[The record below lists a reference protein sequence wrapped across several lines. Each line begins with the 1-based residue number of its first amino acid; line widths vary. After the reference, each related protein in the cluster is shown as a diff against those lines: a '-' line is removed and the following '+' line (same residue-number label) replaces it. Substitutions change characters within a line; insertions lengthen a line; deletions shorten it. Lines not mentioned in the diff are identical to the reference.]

1 MGDRIE
7 VDLAVVGGGIVGL
20 STALAAADDGLEVV
34 CFEAGRPG
42 AGQSAGRTRIFRHR
56 HSDPELTAL
65 ALRARAAWERWEQR
79 FGCELVGGEG
89 VVMTGPDLDGDFER
103 LAEAGVEVRALD
115 HYDQRR
121 ALPVAAPLGETVL
134 LDVRGGAIR
143 ADRAVAALAG
153 ALGHRLVAAEVV
165 GLHPGR
171 DDVTVAT
178 SEGVWLAR
186 RAVVCAG
193 VDTARIARGIGLE
206 LPIETGCQ
214 LRATYA
220 VGEAVAGAR
229 LACLLDRRGPD
240 ASSYAAPSA
249 PARSSFGACARP
261 WRRRPRHAWPSS
273 RRRSTWRA
281 CCRGSTRSQW
291 TSASAGRPS
300 WRRTRTRSR
309 PGSRAR

>member
-1 MGDRIE
+1 MGPH
-7 VDLAVVGGGIVGL
+7 A
-20 STALAAADDGLEVV
+20 
-34 CFEAGRPG
+34 
-42 AGQSAGRTRIFRHR
+42 
-56 HSDPELTAL
+56 HSGK
-65 ALRARAAWERWEQR
+65 RRGMQR
-79 FGCELVGGEG
+79 
-89 VVMTGPDLDGDFER
+89 
-103 LAEAGVEVRALD
+103 D

-165 GLHPGR
+165 SLHPGR

-240 ASSYAAPSA
+240 ASSYAAPCDDGRLYTVGLGSSEGELRSLRPTVAAQA
-249 PARSSFGACARP
+249 PPRVAIQRTSQYVARVLPGLDPDPADVRLRWPAKLASTEDAFATWEQGPVTVFAGHNLFKFAPLLGA
-261 WRRRPRHAWPSS
+261 
-273 RRRSTWRA
+273 
-281 CCRGSTRSQW
+281 QL
-291 TSASAGRPS
+291 ASP
-300 WRRTRTRSR
+300 
-309 PGSRAR
+309 